1 MYREGDVQ
9 QALLKLGIE
18 TEQRNNELLGLC
30 PMHLERTGR
39 LDSHPSWSM
48 NSDTGVHHCFSCGYR
63 GTLLTLVAEI
73 NEFITTWDRLDLD
86 AAKAWLR
93 SNVEVDFQ
101 LLAKQ
106 LEEAKDTYVPVQ
118 RPIEMSEA
126 RLAVFTEPPL
136 WALEARQL
144 TLDACN
150 KHGVLW
156 DGKNWITPIRN
167 PENNK
172 LMGWQEK
179 GQGHRHFRNRPT
191 GVQKSKTL
199 FGLDVWAGGTMII
212 VESPLD
218 VVRLSSLGID
228 GGVSTYGA
236 FVSEDQL
243 ALMRKA
249 DKLIFAFDNPRID
262 PAGLEAMKD
271 MLKRTRLQGMECWFV
286 KYTDDVYKDI
296 GDMPENAVDLLI
308 SNATHCIMGERAFI

>member
-126 RLAVFTEPPL
+126 RLVVFTEPPL